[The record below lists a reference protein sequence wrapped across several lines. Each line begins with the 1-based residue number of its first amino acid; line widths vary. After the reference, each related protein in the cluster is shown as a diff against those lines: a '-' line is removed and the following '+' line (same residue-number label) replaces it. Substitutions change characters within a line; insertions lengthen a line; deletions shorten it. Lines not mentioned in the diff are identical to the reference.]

1 MSAFFIGFGVLVK
14 GHANIYDLVRG
25 IKGMQKNTLNNLIMN
40 DIWAAQAF
48 VMAGTT
54 VGGCSRT

>member
-25 IKGMQKNTLNNLIMN
+25 IKGMQKNTLNNLIIKDMC
-40 DIWAAQAF
+40 AALTSHVQRN
-48 VMAGTT
+48 GIYLT
-54 VGGCSRT
+54 